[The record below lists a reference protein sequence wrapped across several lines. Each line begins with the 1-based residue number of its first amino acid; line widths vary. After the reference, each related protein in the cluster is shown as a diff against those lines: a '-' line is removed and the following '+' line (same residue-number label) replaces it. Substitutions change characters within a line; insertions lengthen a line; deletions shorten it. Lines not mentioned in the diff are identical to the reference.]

1 MNTQELKT
9 SVIANRLVEL
19 TTQKLFLEAQA
30 ELFDENAVSLEPE
43 NSGRAS
49 VIGLEAMQKKEHS
62 FLNAIQQWQK
72 IEVSKPLISND
83 YFSVKMTVDVI
94 LKNGQNIVV
103 NEIIVYQ
110 TKNDKIVKELF
121 FY

>member
-19 TTQKLFLEAQA
+19 TTQ